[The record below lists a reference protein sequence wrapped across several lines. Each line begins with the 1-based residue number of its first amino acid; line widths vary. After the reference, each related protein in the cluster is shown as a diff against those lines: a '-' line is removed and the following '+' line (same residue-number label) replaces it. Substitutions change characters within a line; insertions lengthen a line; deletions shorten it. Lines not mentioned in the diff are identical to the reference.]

1 MKITKI
7 QLRRIIREEK
17 IRLLNEQGPP
27 SMDAKTADATQLL
40 QTAYYNLDDL
50 VGSSTDDGVVD
61 DVLMNME
68 LIKNALH
75 ILGVVL

>member
-1 MKITKI
+1 MKITKR

-17 IRLLNEQGPP
+17 QKLLKEQLE
-27 SMDAKTADATQLL
+27 MDPRTAEAAQLL

-50 VGSSTDDGVVD
+50 PAGSGLADDVVD

>member
-1 MKITKI
+1 MGASTCATRRHTLARGRTGALGEGNLPQHVAVLE
-7 QLRRIIREEK
+7 QLVPRE
-17 IRLLNEQGPP
+17 
-27 SMDAKTADATQLL
+27 
-40 QTAYYNLDDL
+40 DL
-50 VGSSTDDGVVD
+50 VVDDVVD